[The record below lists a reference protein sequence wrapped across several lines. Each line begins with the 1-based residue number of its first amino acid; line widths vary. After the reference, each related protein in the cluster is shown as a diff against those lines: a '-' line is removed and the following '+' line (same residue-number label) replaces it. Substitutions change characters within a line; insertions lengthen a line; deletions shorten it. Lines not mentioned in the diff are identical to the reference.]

1 MNFTVQQID
10 HVVLYVSDMARAQQF
25 FEAVL
30 GCKLVRHN
38 TKLNLMH
45 LSAGSSMIDLLPMPE
60 EGGGG
65 RNVDHVALQIAPFD
79 AEELCAH
86 LRRHGVEPT
95 EPRERFG
102 AGGSGPSLTFQDL
115 DGNTIELK
123 GPATPLR
130 EQVGLQ

>member
-10 HVVLYVSDMARAQQF
+10 HVVLYVSDLERAQRF
-25 FEAVL
+25 YETVL
-30 GCKLVRHN
+30 GCKPVRHN

-45 LSAGSSMIDLLPMPE
+45 LSAGASMIDLLPMPE
-60 EGGGG
+60 GAAGGH
-65 RNVDHVALQIAPFD
+65 NVDHVALQIDPFD
-79 AEELCAH
+79 ADELCAH

-102 AGGSGPSLTFQDL
+102 AGGVGPSLTFLDP

-123 GPATPLR
+123 GSATPA
-130 EQVGLQ
+130 

>member
-1 MNFTVQQID
+1 MNFTVKQID

-25 FEAVL
+25 YETVL

-38 TKLNLMH
+38 SKLNLMH
-45 LSAGSSMIDLLPMPE
+45 LSAGASMIDLLPMPE
-60 EGGGG
+60 MGGRG
-65 RNVDHVALQIAPFD
+65 RNVDHVALQIDPFD
-79 AEELCAH
+79 ADALCAH

-102 AGGSGPSLTFQDL
+102 AGGVGPSLTFVDP

-123 GPATPLR
+123 GPATPS
-130 EQVGLQ
+130 